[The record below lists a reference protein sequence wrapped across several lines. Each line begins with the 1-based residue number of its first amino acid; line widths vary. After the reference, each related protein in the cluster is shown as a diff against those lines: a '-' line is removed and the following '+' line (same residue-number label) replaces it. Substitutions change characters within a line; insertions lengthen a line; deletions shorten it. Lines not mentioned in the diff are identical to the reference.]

1 MADILTTITELPI
14 DEIEVVDRLRPVSEA
29 GVQAIIASIGE
40 LGVMKDPIHVRRM
53 KNGKTRLLAGL
64 HRLTAARALGW
75 ETITVTCWRCN
86 DDFSRLMEID
96 DNLAGAELTA
106 LDTAVFLAAR
116 KRVYEKLHPEA
127 KHATGA
133 ALADK
138 RWNAADIVSVASFAK
153 ATADKFGITERHVR
167 RMVAAGERLAG
178 DEVYRLRR
186 APKPV
191 ALKDL
196 QVIGTLGPTDRYAV
210 VDALAEGRA
219 KSAGKAL
226 AAVQAA
232 SAGAP
237 APLDPA
243 EKAFQALS
251 EAWKRAPATAR
262 RRFLDEY
269 GGDVS
274 ALMPKPEAVQA

>member
-64 HRLTAARALGW
+64 HRLTSARELGW
-75 ETITVTCWRCN
+75 QTIKVTCWRCN
-86 DDFSRLMEID
+86 DDFARLMEID

-127 KHATGA
+127 KAGGDRRS
-133 ALADK
+133 ADFQT
-138 RWNAADIVSVASFAK
+138 DTMSVWSFAR
-153 ATADKFGITERHVR
+153 ATAEKFGITERHVR

-178 DEVYRLRR
+178 DEVSRLRR

-191 ALKDL
+191 ALADL

-219 KSAGKAL
+219 KSAGKAM
-226 AAVQAA
+226 AAIKA
-232 SAGAP
+232 STGGSP
-237 APLDPA
+237 APVDPT
-243 EKAFQALS
+243 EKAFLDLM

-262 RRFLDEY
+262 RRFLDEC
-269 GGDVS
+269 GGDVC
-274 ALMPKPEAVQA
+274 AMMPKPEVVQA

>member
-64 HRLTAARALGW
+64 HRLTSARELGW
-75 ETITVTCWRCN
+75 QTIKVTCWRCN
-86 DDFSRLMEID
+86 DDFARLMEID
-96 DNLAGAELTA
+96 DNLAGAELTV

-116 KRVYEKLHPEA
+116 KRIYEKLHPETKA
-127 KHATGA
+127 GGDRRSAEFQT
-133 ALADK
+133 
-138 RWNAADIVSVASFAK
+138 DIMSVCSFAA
-153 ATADKFGITERHVR
+153 ATAEKFGISERHVR

-178 DEVYRLRR
+178 DEVSRLRR

-191 ALKDL
+191 ALADL
-196 QVIGTLGPTDRYAV
+196 QVIGALGPTDRYAV
-210 VDALAEGRA
+210 VDALAEGTA

-226 AAVQAA
+226 AAVKAA
-232 SAGAP
+232 TGSSP
-237 APLDPA
+237 APVDPA
-243 EKAFQALS
+243 EKAFQTLL

-262 RRFLDEY
+262 RRFLDEC

>member
-64 HRLTAARALGW
+64 HRLTSARELGW
-75 ETITVTCWRCN
+75 QTIKVTCWRCN
-86 DDFSRLMEID
+86 DDFARLMEID

-116 KRVYEKLHPEA
+116 KRVYEKLHPETRAGVAGA
-127 KHATGA
+127 KA
-133 ALADK
+133 
-138 RWNAADIVSVASFAK
+138 RWDASDIVSFAS
-153 ATADKFGITERHVR
+153 ATAEKFGVSKRTVE

-178 DEVYRLRR
+178 DEVSRLRR

-191 ALKDL
+191 ALADL

-219 KSAGKAL
+219 KSAGKAM
-226 AAVQAA
+226 AAIKA
-232 SAGAP
+232 STGASP
-237 APLDPA
+237 APVDPT
-243 EKAFQALS
+243 EKAFLDLM

-262 RRFLDEY
+262 RRFLDEC